1 MRKTPQKHYPVA
13 LPPDTDMVK
22 LRERLKSIKESKGK
36 TANALIAAYILKL
49 AK

>member
-1 MRKTPQKHYPVA
+1 MRKPQKHYLVS
-13 LPPDTDMVK
+13 LPPDTDMTT
-22 LRERLKSIKESKGK
+22 LRTKIKENSLIKGK

>member
-1 MRKTPQKHYPVA
+1 MQLKKPRNNMKTTNLTH
-13 LPPDTDMVK
+13 
-22 LRERLKSIKESKGK
+22 GK

>member
-1 MRKTPQKHYPVA
+1 MRKPQKHYVVS

-22 LRERLKSIKESKGK
+22 LRTKIKENSLIKGK

-49 AK
+49 GK